1 MDIFIRGET
10 MASERLYPMRF
21 RLSLLPGLAGL
32 PLAASGLLPGAT
44 RPNLLFVLMD
54 DVRWDELGCT
64 GHTFSR
70 TPNIDRIVRE
80 GAQFTN
86 AFATTPLC
94 SPSRACFLTG
104 RYAHTHGILD
114 NVDRSALSHRLVT
127 FPKLLHDAGYET
139 GFVGKWHMGVDD
151 SPRPGFDYW
160 FSVKGQGAY
169 FNPEINEN
177 GRAGRTSGYI
187 TDIFTDRA
195 VAFLNRKRTRPFLL
209 CLSEKAVHPN
219 VTQNADG
226 SVTQLPDGGVRPAP
240 RHASLYAG
248 RLFQRRPNAESGA
261 GGKPALMRQI
271 GNLPPLG
278 PDTGTDDE
286 TIRNRAR
293 MMASVDE
300 GLGRIR
306 EVLSRSGELD
316 NTVIIFTSDEGYF
329 FGEHGLSEERRL
341 AYEESIRIPMLV
353 RYPGLVKAGSK
364 IDRAALNIDIAP
376 TLLDLAGVTL
386 PPGMHGRS
394 LVPLLKG
401 NSVEWRRSF
410 LIEYFSDTVMA
421 RIRNMGYQAVRTD
434 TWKYIRYTEL
444 RGMDELYN
452 LQTDP
457 YEMKNLINDPAAGHA
472 LQQMRQ
478 ELARLLQESGA
489 PSWPGTV

>member
-1 MDIFIRGET
+1 
-10 MASERLYPMRF
+10 MRF

-32 PLAASGLLPGAT
+32 PVAACHLRHGRAAPP
-44 RPNLLFVLMD
+44 RPNILFVLMD
-54 DVRWDELGCT
+54 DVRRDELGCT

-70 TPNIDRIVRE
+70 TPNIDRIARE
-80 GAQFTN
+80 GAQFRN

-104 RYAHTHGILD
+104 RYAHSHGIFD
-114 NVDRSALSHRLVT
+114 NVDRSALSHKLMT
-127 FPKLLHDAGYET
+127 FPRLLHDAGYET

-169 FNPEINEN
+169 FDPEVNED
-177 GRAGRTSGYI
+177 GRAGRERGYI

-195 VAFLNRKRTRPFLL
+195 LAFLGRKRTRPLLL
-209 CLSEKAVHPN
+209 CVSEKAVHPN

-226 SVTQLPDGGVRPAP
+226 SVTQLPDGGFRPAP

-248 RLFQRRPNAESGA
+248 SVFQRRPNAKSGPA
-261 GGKPALMRQI
+261 GKPALLRQI

-278 PDTGTDDE
+278 PETGTDDE

-300 GLGRIR
+300 GIGRIR
-306 EVLSRSGELD
+306 EALSRSGELD
-316 NTVIIFTSDEGYF
+316 DTVIVFTSDEGYF

-353 RYPGLVKAGSK
+353 RYPAMVKAGTK
-364 IDRAALNIDIAP
+364 IDPAALNIDMAP
-376 TLLDLAGVTL
+376 TLLELAGVAA

-394 LVPLLKG
+394 LVPLLRG
-401 NSVEWRRSF
+401 SSPEWRRSF
-410 LIEYFSDTVMA
+410 LIEYFSDTVMP
-421 RIRNMGYQAVRTD
+421 RIRNMGYQAVRTGE
-434 TWKYIRYTEL
+434 WKYIRYTEL
-444 RGMDELYN
+444 RGMDELYDIRA
-452 LQTDP
+452 DP
-457 YEMKNLINDPAAGHA
+457 YEMRNVIDAPSARDA
-472 LQQMRQ
+472 LRSMQR
-478 ELARLLQESGA
+478 ELARLLRESGA
-489 PSWPGTV
+489 PAPPGMD